1 MNNVRWSIKHLQ
13 SQKDVFF
20 SHASIDAHQQ
30 MSDADIAAMFNR
42 VNDDD
47 DDDHNNSNN
56 NNNNNKLL

>member
-1 MNNVRWSIKHLQ
+1 MF
-13 SQKDVFF
+13 FF

-30 MSDADIAAMFNR
+30 ASDADIAAMFNR

-56 NNNNNKLL
+56 NNNNNKLLWCQ